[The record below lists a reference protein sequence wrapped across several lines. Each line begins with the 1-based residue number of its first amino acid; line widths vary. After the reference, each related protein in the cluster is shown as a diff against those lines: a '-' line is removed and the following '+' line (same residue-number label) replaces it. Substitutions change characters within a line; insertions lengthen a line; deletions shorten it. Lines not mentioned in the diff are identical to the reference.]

1 MSIYL
6 FCRRNC
12 RVSSIAI
19 GLENGHILSRF
30 HRYIIPE
37 QWLKEGVLQWR
48 TGSNVGS
55 EHGARGAKYHYNEHS
70 NALQHYCKK
79 LDNVLFFTCG
89 DWDIGKQI
97 PLQFYRSIVC
107 GNSNKENTHI
117 KEFPS
122 YLMQWMNVKTFALNY
137 YQSKNSL
144 KIGTSIKISFGTMAN
159 LLKFLQI
166 PLDGV
171 HHLGMHDTDN
181 IAKICIRLLVDGAVL
196 DITTSREH
204 HVDGN
209 GNVATVLKHSYA
221 QRIGQLHLAKNQKEI
236 CIKKQDRREED
247 EKVEKKETEID
258 QIETKGSKKAAPLFP
273 LFYTYSDVVS
283 LQNQLKSVTT
293 YNCPLLLRQQQQQ
306 QQQNTAFNGKL
317 CLKQYVWDFDQQKLR
332 VNCNTNVLPKVMSE
346 NIFWENEHVI
356 VVYDLFPKAKLHL
369 LVLPKTVYID
379 SIHDLNPKNFA
390 HVQTLLAI
398 SDIAQI
404 LYQQFVLAFFFFNY
418 YSHFL
423 SSLLFAFLFS
433 FSQFKSKFVSYPK
446 IFKTE

>member
-1 MSIYL
+1 
-6 FCRRNC
+6 
-12 RVSSIAI
+12 
-19 GLENGHILSRF
+19 
-30 HRYIIPE
+30 
-37 QWLKEGVLQWR
+37 
-48 TGSNVGS
+48 
-55 EHGARGAKYHYNEHS
+55 
-70 NALQHYCKK
+70 
-79 LDNVLFFTCG
+79 
-89 DWDIGKQI
+89 
-97 PLQFYRSIVC
+97 
-107 GNSNKENTHI
+107 
-117 KEFPS
+117 
-122 YLMQWMNVKTFALNY
+122 
-137 YQSKNSL
+137 
-144 KIGTSIKISFGTMAN
+144 
-159 LLKFLQI
+159 
-166 PLDGV
+166 
-171 HHLGMHDTDN
+171 
-181 IAKICIRLLVDGAVL
+181 RLLVDGAVL

-209 GNVATVLKHSYA
+209 GNVAAVLKHSYA
-221 QRIGQLHLAKNQKEI
+221 QRIDQLHLAKNQKEI

-423 SSLLFAFLFS
+423 SSLLLFFVLS
-433 FSQFKSKFVSYPK
+433 FKCSLRNLALKHWNLRTNILCGFHIVPSLRCLHLHMLSDDLDGPYMTQKKWNCFTSDFFVPLHFMIQWIQNSDNPPLNKLDKKYYQSFGRQALICPK
-446 IFKTE
+446 CTQQNIKHIDQMKKHFKTCKGTNFDFFIQNRQLDFHFQDKH